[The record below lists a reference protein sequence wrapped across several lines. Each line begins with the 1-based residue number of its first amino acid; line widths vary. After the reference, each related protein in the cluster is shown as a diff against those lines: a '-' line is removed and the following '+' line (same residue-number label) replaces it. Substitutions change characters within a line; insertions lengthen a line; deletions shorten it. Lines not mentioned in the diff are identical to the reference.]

1 MTWLH
6 PHIGSWYQ
14 DREQGAWFEV
24 VALDEASG
32 TIEVQYFD
40 GSIAEFDREN
50 WQQLTL
56 VGAAA
61 PEDSEAAYEMS
72 AEDRWGEEF
81 NGSARDHLTALAML
95 EPDSY
100 PAIDDF

>member
-1 MTWLH
+1 MSLLY

-14 DREQGAWFEV
+14 DKEQGAWFEV

-40 GSIAEFDREN
+40 GAIAEFDMEN
-50 WQQLTL
+50 WRQLAL
-56 VGAAA
+56 IGAAA
-61 PEDSEAAYEMS
+61 PEDSEAAYEIS
-72 AEDRWGEEF
+72 AEDRWEEGLS
-81 NGSARDHLTALAML
+81 GSVHDHITALAML
-95 EPDSY
+95 EPDAY